1 MKERR
6 SYEKEFKLMAVELMN
21 SGKSSVEVGEQLDV
35 TPDLVRRWRRE
46 YGRYNEGSFSGQ
58 GVPNMTP
65 EEREIARLRK
75 ELADAKLDTEILKKA
90 ISIFSKK
97 DRININL

>member
-35 TPDLVRRWRRE
+35 TPCLVI
-46 YGRYNEGSFSGQ
+46 
-58 GVPNMTP
+58 V
-65 EEREIARLRK
+65 
-75 ELADAKLDTEILKKA
+75 
-90 ISIFSKK
+90 SKIK
-97 DRININL
+97 S